1 MKVVI
6 DAFGGDNAPREIIKG
21 ALEYLKEDKN
31 LEVVLCGDEIIIKKE
46 LEILGYKG
54 DKISIVHAP
63 DVITNDDI
71 PTKAIKEKT
80 QSSLAVCFDILK
92 RDENCIGLIS
102 AGSTG
107 AILAGGFLRI
117 GRIKGVSRPAL
128 CPFMPTKT
136 GGQVLLLDCGANMD
150 ANAINLCHFAA
161 MGSAYYTSITGV
173 EKPRGALLNVGTE
186 DHKGNELC
194 KEVFPMLSKMD
205 INFVGNMEARDIMS
219 GKYDIVVADGFAGN
233 VLLKS
238 TEGALKLMMGELKKA
253 VKRNF
258 LSTLGALFM
267 KKSFKEMKKT
277 YDFDAYGGSPF
288 LGCKKIIIKSHG
300 SSKAAAI
307 NASIKQVVSLYKN
320 QINDIIENSVKDLTV
335 ENLKGE
341 ENGNI

>member
-6 DAFGGDNAPREIIKG
+6 DAFGGDNAPREIVKG
-21 ALEYLKEDKN
+21 AVEYLKENKD
-31 LEVVLCGDEIIIKKE
+31 LEIVLCGDEEKIKNE
-46 LEILGYKG
+46 LAILGYKG
-54 DKISIVHAP
+54 DQIKVVHAP
-63 DVITNDDI
+63 DIITNDDI

-80 QSSLAVCFDILK
+80 ESSLAACFDILK

-107 AILAGGFLRI
+107 AILAGGFLKI

-150 ANAINLCHFAA
+150 TNAINLCHFAA
-161 MGSAYYTSITGV
+161 MGSAYYTSVIGV
-173 EKPRGALLNVGTE
+173 ERPRVALLNVGTE

-194 KEVFPMLSKMD
+194 KEAFPLLNKMD

-219 GKYDIVVADGFAGN
+219 GKYDVVVADGFAGN

-253 VKRNF
+253 VKRNLF
-258 LSTLGALFM
+258 SKLGALCM

-277 YDFDAYGGSPF
+277 YDFDVYGGSPF

-307 NASIKQVVSLYKN
+307 IASIKQVLTLYKN
-320 QINDIIENSVKDLTV
+320 QINDIIESRVKDLTA

-341 ENGNI
+341 ENGSI